1 MSDNAGSYAFGEFDE
16 NDKELTRLKHQASI
30 ALELE
35 RGFWHKLGLEEGMD
49 LLDVACG
56 PGITACELARLVFPG
71 QVTGL
76 DINDALI
83 QVARG
88 VKDEQQTAN
97 VAFSTGDVYK
107 LPYKEQFDFAYARFL
122 FQHLERP
129 GDALKNIFSSL
140 RPGGRVCIVDVDD
153 SWLSVYPKTDEFTS
167 FTTLA
172 AEGQHTQGG
181 DRFVG
186 RKLQAYLLEAG
197 FEKPT
202 IEVVVMNAAQ
212 LGIRSFLDITTGF
225 KREHLTDETRAEGEE
240 LLTEIYGLCAEPGA
254 WGAVGVFVAVA
265 EKPKA

>member
-97 VAFSTGDVYK
+97 VAFNTGDVYK

-129 GDALKNIFSSL
+129 RDALKNIFSSL
-140 RPGGRVCIVDVDD
+140 RPVGGSALWTWMILGSACTPKQMSLRRLPRWLRKDNTPREAIVL
-153 SWLSVYPKTDEFTS
+153 W
-167 FTTLA
+167 
-172 AEGQHTQGG
+172 
-181 DRFVG
+181 
-186 RKLQAYLLEAG
+186 AG
-197 FEKPT
+197 NFRLIYSKPDLKS
-202 IEVVVMNAAQ
+202 Q
-212 LGIRSFLDITTGF
+212 Q
-225 KREHLTDETRAEGEE
+225 
-240 LLTEIYGLCAEPGA
+240 
-254 WGAVGVFVAVA
+254 
-265 EKPKA
+265 